1 MWVFLTVNNGMAQM
15 STVSFN
21 NEKKNIRETCLRSK
35 RCENFKQLIF
45 VKCTLP
51 EILEFRKKKKNSILS
66 CLLIPALTTKIFPI
80 VANFLAP
87 IG

>member
-51 EILEFRKKKKNSILS
+51 EILE
-66 CLLIPALTTKIFPI
+66 CLLIPAPTTNIFPI

>member
-1 MWVFLTVNNGMAQM
+1 MAQM

-51 EILEFRKKKKNSILS
+51 EILEFRKKKKFNLIVPPYPCTDNKYFSNSGE
-66 CLLIPALTTKIFPI
+66 FPCSNWMI
-80 VANFLAP
+80 IN
-87 IG
+87 